1 MNPEKYERKK
11 NAIPIRFFKVNVI
24 NTTNKIVV
32 QNTNIALQDTG
43 IQYSI
48 IVYGNQARYLS

>member
-1 MNPEKYERKK
+1 MQQ
-11 NAIPIRFFKVNVI
+11 ITFKIKII
-24 NTTNKIVV
+24 NTANKIIV

-48 IVYGNQARYLS
+48 IVFGNQARYLS